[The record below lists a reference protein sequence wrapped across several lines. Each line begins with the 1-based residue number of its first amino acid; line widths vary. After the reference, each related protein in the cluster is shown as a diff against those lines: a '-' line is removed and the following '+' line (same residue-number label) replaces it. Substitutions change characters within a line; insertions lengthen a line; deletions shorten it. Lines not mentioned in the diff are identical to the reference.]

1 MGKIIK
7 NHVAPGIFW
16 LEIPEADLRVL
27 CGCPADCVKHLMREK
42 LIRTHQINGVTCETG
57 PNAILLSDLPI
68 QKGNFANLAEF
79 PVLQMLYRQGML
91 LPGHPNNNGTKPM
104 LIGREDIVRAQ
115 MDYIYRGNYGL
126 TTVEEIMET
135 GISRALAEEMMRM
148 KLRFAFG
155 AIHPSEQLLEG
166 KVVGSGKTE
175 VKNGVFVSRED
186 TNRYKFSYQGETT
199 MVDLTLEPGQH
210 FATPYELGSHRFD
223 RQYFSVLHTGEGDG
237 WDIYRP
243 CMGSIL
249 CFQGRIY
256 LIDAGPNIDH
266 SLNAMGISSN
276 EIDGIFHTHAHDDH
290 FSGLTTL
297 IRSDHRIKYYAT
309 RLVRESV
316 NKKLSALMSLN
327 EGEFEEF
334 FDVHDLEFDQWN
346 NIEGL
351 EVLPIFSPHPVET
364 NVFLF
369 RTLWTD
375 GYVQYAHLADIAAKS
390 VLQNMIT
397 EDATQPGISQA
408 FYDSI
413 VEHYHTPTQLKK
425 IDIGGGLIHGMAED
439 FREDPS
445 EKIILA
451 HTSERLS
458 ASQKEIGSEAA
469 FGGHDV
475 LISSKNDYIR
485 EQAGEYLKAFYPTV
499 DKSELRM
506 LLNCEQVSFNA
517 GEIIIKN
524 NEPPRFVYLLLTGN
538 AEYIRPGDHSVR
550 MLSSGALVGDL
561 WALFQ
566 GKSLGTYRAFSNI
579 KALAL
584 PATLYREFVDRNQ
597 VYGQI
602 QNVQNVIDFLIETWL
617 FGEGISY
624 PLQLQLANQAQWVE
638 GDALNEVAGLKL
650 LQKGEAKLHKDGEFF
665 HKLKPGAFWGED
677 SILQR
682 PSKFQVTVS
691 RKAKLLH
698 FPDVEMLRGIPLLR
712 WKLLEHLEELRH
724 LN

>member
-297 IRSDHRIKYYAT
+297 IRSDHRIK
-309 RLVRESV
+309 
-316 NKKLSALMSLN
+316 
-327 EGEFEEF
+327 
-334 FDVHDLEFDQWN
+334 
-346 NIEGL
+346 
-351 EVLPIFSPHPVET
+351 
-364 NVFLF
+364 
-369 RTLWTD
+369 
-375 GYVQYAHLADIAAKS
+375 
-390 VLQNMIT
+390 
-397 EDATQPGISQA
+397 
-408 FYDSI
+408 
-413 VEHYHTPTQLKK
+413 
-425 IDIGGGLIHGMAED
+425 
-439 FREDPS
+439 
-445 EKIILA
+445 
-451 HTSERLS
+451 
-458 ASQKEIGSEAA
+458 
-469 FGGHDV
+469 
-475 LISSKNDYIR
+475 
-485 EQAGEYLKAFYPTV
+485 
-499 DKSELRM
+499 
-506 LLNCEQVSFNA
+506 
-517 GEIIIKN
+517 
-524 NEPPRFVYLLLTGN
+524 
-538 AEYIRPGDHSVR
+538 
-550 MLSSGALVGDL
+550 
-561 WALFQ
+561 
-566 GKSLGTYRAFSNI
+566 
-579 KALAL
+579 
-584 PATLYREFVDRNQ
+584 
-597 VYGQI
+597 
-602 QNVQNVIDFLIETWL
+602 
-617 FGEGISY
+617 
-624 PLQLQLANQAQWVE
+624 
-638 GDALNEVAGLKL
+638 
-650 LQKGEAKLHKDGEFF
+650 
-665 HKLKPGAFWGED
+665 
-677 SILQR
+677 
-682 PSKFQVTVS
+682 
-691 RKAKLLH
+691 
-698 FPDVEMLRGIPLLR
+698 
-712 WKLLEHLEELRH
+712 
-724 LN
+724 

>member
-1 MGKIIK
+1 
-7 NHVAPGIFW
+7 
-16 LEIPEADLRVL
+16 
-27 CGCPADCVKHLMREK
+27 
-42 LIRTHQINGVTCETG
+42 
-57 PNAILLSDLPI
+57 
-68 QKGNFANLAEF
+68 
-79 PVLQMLYRQGML
+79 
-91 LPGHPNNNGTKPM
+91 
-104 LIGREDIVRAQ
+104 
-115 MDYIYRGNYGL
+115 
-126 TTVEEIMET
+126 
-135 GISRALAEEMMRM
+135 
-148 KLRFAFG
+148 
-155 AIHPSEQLLEG
+155 
-166 KVVGSGKTE
+166 
-175 VKNGVFVSRED
+175 
-186 TNRYKFSYQGETT
+186 
-199 MVDLTLEPGQH
+199 
-210 FATPYELGSHRFD
+210 
-223 RQYFSVLHTGEGDG
+223 
-237 WDIYRP
+237 
-243 CMGSIL
+243 
-249 CFQGRIY
+249 
-256 LIDAGPNIDH
+256 
-266 SLNAMGISSN
+266 
-276 EIDGIFHTHAHDDH
+276 
-290 FSGLTTL
+290 
-297 IRSDHRIKYYAT
+297 
-309 RLVRESV
+309 
-316 NKKLSALMSLN
+316 
-327 EGEFEEF
+327 
-334 FDVHDLEFDQWN
+334 
-346 NIEGL
+346 
-351 EVLPIFSPHPVET
+351 
-364 NVFLF
+364 
-369 RTLWTD
+369 
-375 GYVQYAHLADIAAKS
+375 VQYAHLADIAAKS

-413 VEHYHTPTQLKK
+413 VEHYHTPTHLKK

-475 LISSKNDYIR
+475 LIASKNDYIR

-524 NEPPRFVYLLLTGN
+524 NEPPRFVYLLLTGS